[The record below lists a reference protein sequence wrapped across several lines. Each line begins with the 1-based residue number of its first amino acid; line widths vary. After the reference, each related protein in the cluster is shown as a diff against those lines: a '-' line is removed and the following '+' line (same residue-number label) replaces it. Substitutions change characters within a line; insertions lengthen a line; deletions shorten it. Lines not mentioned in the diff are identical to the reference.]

1 MNGPED
7 EASGAGPEV
16 VACAECGT
24 DNPAETTF
32 CTQCGVKL
40 VAPRK
45 NVGRGR
51 RRKAGDAAQRSRTR
65 QEFGRIKQ
73 TVLTVRSIFWA
84 CAALAAGWLGLWHFF
99 AAAEGLEL
107 TSTVG
112 MVITVLLWGQ
122 LVLLIAGAIYV
133 LRAPLVWTTIGA
145 CYWSLNTVV
154 VVLAAGGM
162 PGPMDVAQAF
172 VAVAFWFGVAQAA
185 RVQRFMAE
193 DPSLQLVRKRLAP
206 EQRVVGGVG
215 DDVRA
220 RRKRERRSAWRG
232 RLRVL
237 GMAAVVLLVA
247 GFAIYKVTRP
257 TPVDATVQTFGKR
270 WSLHDVDGVCSLF
283 DTGATGSLASSLR
296 EELEQRG
303 WSAALPPLGDAQVET
318 RGDRA
323 VVRWPLGKSEVL
335 TRFVRSRD
343 VWQLD
348 HIALPPVD
356 APAPDDAVAAFVA
369 AWEGAGTDAL
379 VDSFRPASRER
390 VGGSLRRMLE
400 RREWHEQ
407 RPALGARDVGPVRAG
422 RCRVLFTIEHDELR
436 VNFEY
441 WHPRWYVV
449 GVALPRS

>member
-1 MNGPED
+1 MNGSE
-7 EASGAGPEV
+7 EANPPIPCG
-16 VACAECGT
+16 ECGA
-24 DNPAETTF
+24 DNPAGTTF
-32 CTQCGVKL
+32 CAQCGVKL
-40 VAPRK
+40 VASRSAPH
-45 NVGRGR
+45 R
-51 RRKAGDAAQRSRTR
+51 RRSRAKGDAAERSRSR

-84 CAALAAGWLGLWHFF
+84 CAALAAGWLALWHWF
-99 AAAEGLEL
+99 AAVAGLEL
-107 TSTVG
+107 TSTMG

-122 LVLLIAGAIYV
+122 LGMLIAGAIYV

-145 CYWSLNTVV
+145 CYWSLSTVMML
-154 VVLAAGGM
+154 LAGGGM

-172 VAVAFWFGVAQAA
+172 VALAFWFGVAQAA

-206 EQRVVGGVG
+206 ERRVVGGVG
-215 DDVRA
+215 DDVRV
-220 RRKRERRSAWRG
+220 RRKQERRTAWRG
-232 RLRVL
+232 RLRLL
-237 GMAAVVLLVA
+237 GLAGALALVA
-247 GFAIYKVTRP
+247 GFVIYKLTRP
-257 TPVDATVQTFGKR
+257 MPVDGTVSTFARR
-270 WSLHDVDGVCSLF
+270 WSLHDVDGLCSLF

-303 WSAALPPLGDAQVET
+303 WSAALPPLGDNKVET

-323 VVRWPLGKSEVL
+323 VVRWQLGNNEVL

-348 HIALPPVD
+348 HIALPPID
-356 APAPDDAVAAFVA
+356 APDPDDAVAAFAA
-369 AWEGAGTDAL
+369 AWEGSGTDAL
-379 VDSFRPASRER
+379 VASFRPASRER

-400 RREWHEQ
+400 RREWHER

-422 RCRVLFTIEHDELR
+422 RCKVLFTIDHDELR
-436 VNFEY
+436 VSFEY

-449 GVALPRS
+449 GVALPRE